1 MKQIE
6 THVLARAVAL
16 LCVTCMVCAGC
27 GGRENGDNQQEGQS
41 AAQDQTED
49 KGQSRE
55 GTQEESVSAVT
66 MSLVKTQGT
75 VGVQDDARKEVEL
88 QEPLSL
94 YNGYGIQTRTDSYAW
109 INLDDTKLA
118 KVDQESDVS
127 VKKEGKH
134 LEMVCESEGG
144 LFFHVTEALEEEESL
159 DIRMWAVSVGIRGT
173 SGWVSQGTTGDRMT
187 MDVYVLD
194 GTVVCTV
201 EGSEPEEVP
210 VSAGHGI
217 RVTFNEEGDPVWQS
231 RGFDRDTIPEYVWVE
246 LDESMQEE
254 VMATLSGANGAGA
267 DTGADQQE
275 EVDPETLDPEAKV
288 EYYLEFME
296 DGRERVFQ
304 DNITFFGQ
312 EIDTVTLENMR
323 DVLVEQGLAESR
335 LFLEEIEGLG
345 TQLMYSGDMYAFMD
359 LPVDGVQSPGATAF
373 TTFCWIKEFPKGT
386 STGILDIQ
394 AGDSIETVLQKMGFT
409 HAAEIGAVLREN
421 TDIRVRWSSYDR
433 NKDSWSVADLQEGAK
448 VSDDISLRFGVWP
461 GNQYAESEAF
471 MELALSTMYKKGE
484 NSAGNL
490 GNLSLYF
497 NENYELYS
505 MAMSQI
511 QD

>member
-1 MKQIE
+1 MKQIK
-6 THVLARAVAL
+6 THVLIRAVAL

-27 GGRENGDNQQEGQS
+27 GGRENGDNQQEGS

-49 KGQSRE
+49 KGQSQE

-75 VGVQDDARKEVEL
+75 VGVQDDAKKEVEL

-173 SGWVSQGTTGDRMT
+173 SGWVSQHTIEGRMT
-187 MDVYVLD
+187 MDVYVLE

-201 EGSEPEEVP
+201 AESNEEVP
-210 VSAGHGI
+210 VSAGQGI
-217 RVTFNEEGDPVWQS
+217 HVVFDEEGNPVWQS
-231 RGFDRDTIPEYVWVE
+231 KGFSQDAIPEYVWVE

-254 VMATLSGANGAGA
+254 VMATLSGGDGAGT
-267 DTGADQQE
+267 DTEADQQE

-296 DGRERVFQ
+296 DGRERVFE

-312 EIDTVTLENMR
+312 EIDTITLQNMR
-323 DVLVEQGLAESR
+323 DALVEQGLAESR

-345 TQLMYSGDMYAFMD
+345 TQLMYSGGVTAFLD
-359 LPVDGVQSPGATAF
+359 LPVDGVQKPGATAF
-373 TTFCWIKEFPKGT
+373 TTFGWIKEYPKGT
-386 STGILDIQ
+386 ATGILDIQ

-421 TDIRVRWSSYDR
+421 TDIRVRWDSYDSF
-433 NKDSWSVADLQEGAK
+433 KDSWSITDLQEGEK
-448 VSDDISLRFGVWP
+448 VSDSITVRFGVW
-461 GNQYAESEAF
+461 NQYVESEAH

-484 NSAGNL
+484 SSAGNL

-497 NENYELYS
+497 DENYELYS